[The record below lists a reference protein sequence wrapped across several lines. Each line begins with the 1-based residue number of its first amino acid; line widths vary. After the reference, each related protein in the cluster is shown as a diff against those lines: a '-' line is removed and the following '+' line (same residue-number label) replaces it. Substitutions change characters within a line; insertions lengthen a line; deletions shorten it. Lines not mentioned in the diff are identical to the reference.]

1 MNHDQIDKI
10 QQYFNVKSCSINC
23 QFHRHLKK
31 GMLNELSPDSGPLDY
46 FRVTRDGK
54 LFQVEKRE
62 IKKGLENEN
71 DLDE

>member
-1 MNHDQIDKI
+1 
-10 QQYFNVKSCSINC
+10 
-23 QFHRHLKK
+23 
-31 GMLNELSPDSGPLDY
+31 MLNALGPDSGPLDY

-54 LFQVEKRE
+54 LFQVEKRN